1 MAWIPISGDF
11 SMDNDD
17 IVYKGGVTSF
27 LGQEKVKQGILLFDN
42 KISSGTIEMDI
53 EFEDE
58 TIDWCEEAE
67 IIFDYI
73 NESNFKCVG
82 ITGNAYKYEAKCM
95 VNNGWQWMRTSGN
108 IPRLPQKKLHIQIEI
123 MGSFVRLLIDNVHV
137 FEANYFV
144 PFRKTQIG
152 IWSSSKKTIR
162 FSNYKVNIQLPEV
175 FIISQF
181 GGLYDEL
188 YNNVIKPLFIQHN
201 MKPIRADEISNS
213 TFILEDI
220 IRSLQTASIIIADI
234 TPNNP
239 NVFYELGFAHAI
251 GKDVILLCEKEKRSS
266 LPFDVSAYRTIFYE
280 NTMLGKD
287 KIEGELNKYVRE
299 ILKKQEGF
307 L

>member
-1 MAWIPISGDF
+1 
-11 SMDNDD
+11 
-17 IVYKGGVTSF
+17 
-27 LGQEKVKQGILLFDN
+27 
-42 KISSGTIEMDI
+42 
-53 EFEDE
+53 
-58 TIDWCEEAE
+58 
-67 IIFDYI
+67 
-73 NESNFKCVG
+73 
-82 ITGNAYKYEAKCM
+82 
-95 VNNGWQWMRTSGN
+95 
-108 IPRLPQKKLHIQIEI
+108 
-123 MGSFVRLLIDNVHV
+123 
-137 FEANYFV
+137 
-144 PFRKTQIG
+144 
-152 IWSSSKKTIR
+152 
-162 FSNYKVNIQLPEV
+162 
-175 FIISQF
+175 
-181 GGLYDEL
+181 
-188 YNNVIKPLFIQHN
+188 